1 MTMIN
6 KTWTVW
12 QKMPAPNCCLEIKGP
27 TGPGVYQIRNKL
39 TLEYIL
45 FGIGKDCQ
53 KRMQSLYPK
62 PYGRGTRNNDTK
74 RKYILQ
80 NWQIL
85 EYRTLKTSTRKEAEE
100 IERELKALNNHKFN
114 T

>member
-1 MTMIN
+1 
-6 KTWTVW
+6 
-12 QKMPAPNCCLEIKGP
+12 MPAPNCCLEIKGP

-62 PYGRGTRNNDTK
+62 PYGRGTPK
-74 RKYILQ
+74 KL
-80 NWQIL
+80 L
-85 EYRTLKTSTRKEAEE
+85 AS
-100 IERELKALNNHKFN
+100 ALNSSTIDPQQTIQWNKN
-114 T
+114 KKY